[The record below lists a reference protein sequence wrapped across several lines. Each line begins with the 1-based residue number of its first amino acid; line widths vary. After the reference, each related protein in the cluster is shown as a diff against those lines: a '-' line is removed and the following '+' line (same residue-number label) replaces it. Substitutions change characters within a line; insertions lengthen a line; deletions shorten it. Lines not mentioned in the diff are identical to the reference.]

1 VNEHLQRLRARL
13 AAALDTGLSSAR
25 GRAGDRYAHAQ
36 SYLMRQ
42 PPLQRVLLVGL
53 WGFAALLALLLVYI
67 LILIPVTPG
76 IKDLKQA
83 RAARASTIVS
93 ADGKELATFDQGLQ
107 ERVKLA
113 QISPNVINALIA
125 TEDKRFRE
133 HHGIDFKRTA
143 GAMFYSLK
151 GDAQGG
157 STITQQLARNM
168 FPEEIGRSRNLNRK
182 LKELITAFKIEST
195 YSKDEILEA
204 YLNTVPFLY
213 NTFGIEMAA
222 RTYFDK
228 PAAKLDILESATL
241 VGMLKG
247 TNYYNPVTN
256 PQRSI
261 ERRNVVLGQMVKAG
275 LIDDA
280 RYKLLSKRPVRLHFT
295 RQAERPDTDSHFT
308 AYVRKWAIDWADQHD
323 FNLQLDGLVIH
334 TTIDYSLQQAAE
346 AAVEREANALQAVA
360 DVEWGQGGLS
370 GATNVASYAAARA
383 GVKPFQYFWA
393 THAALSDAFIRET
406 GEYRKA
412 VEGGE
417 APAAALQRLKAD
429 RAFVASVHAVKS
441 RLEAGFVAIDPA
453 TGEVRAWVGS
463 RDFQRDQFDH
473 VVKAARQ
480 PGSTFK
486 PFVYGAALE
495 KGLTPD
501 HPYRDAVM
509 NIKAG
514 DGTIWRP
521 SDMTGT
527 TGGMMTMRDG
537 LAFSKNT
544 ITAQVMQ
551 DAGLPNI
558 VSLAKAL
565 GVNQS
570 KLQPVP
576 SLALGTSPV
585 TLLEMVSAYATIADQ
600 GDYRKP
606 VFVTHITDR
615 DGKEVARFSSA
626 APTRAMSQA
635 GAVTLIDMMRG
646 VINRGTGTA
655 IRTRF
660 GIAADVAGK
669 TGTTQNNTDGWFIM
683 MHPNLVAG
691 AWVGFNDN
699 RVTMRSSYWGQGGH
713 NAVLLVG
720 DFFKTVLDAGKLDA
734 SAQFPGAPPVI
745 AAPREVQ
752 AAEVEEEGGDM
763 QQDGVPAREV
773 PDGQVIDERD
783 ESTPQPRSGERAV
796 RDRDA
801 EVDRQIREDR
811 QQEIDRQQQYER
823 QQIERQFRQ
832 ERQQDAPPPP
842 PPPPPPDSNSAG
854 QRVPR
859 AAISVSFLQRIGGLI
874 IL

>member
-1 VNEHLQRLRARL
+1 VNEQFKRLQARL
-13 AAALDTGLSSAR
+13 AKAFEGTR

-42 PPLQRVLLVGL
+42 PPWARVVLVGL
-53 WGFAALLALLLVYI
+53 WALLALFILLLVYV

-83 RAARASTIVS
+83 RAARASILVS
-93 ADGKELATFDQGLQ
+93 ADGKELASFDQGLQ

-113 QISPNVINALIA
+113 QISPNVINALID
-125 TEDKRFRE
+125 TEDKRFRD
-133 HHGIDFKRTA
+133 HHGIDVKRTL

-182 LKELITAFKIEST
+182 LKELITALKIEST

-228 PAAKLDILESATL
+228 PAAQLDILESATL

-256 PQRSI
+256 PQRSV

-275 LIDDA
+275 HINDA
-280 RYKLLSKRPVRLHFT
+280 RFKTLSKRPLRVHFT
-295 RQAERPDTDSHFT
+295 RQAERPGTDSHFT
-308 AYVRKWAIDWADQHD
+308 AYVRKWLIDWADEND
-323 FNLQLDGLVIH
+323 YNLQLDGLIVH
-334 TTIDYSLQQAAE
+334 TTLDFALQQAAV
-346 AAVEREANALQAVA
+346 AAVERQANALQAVA
-360 DVEWGQGGLS
+360 DVEWSQAGVS
-370 GATNVASYAAARA
+370 GATNIGSYAAVRG
-383 GVKPFQYFWA
+383 GVKPFQYFWQ
-393 THAALSDAFIRET
+393 THAALADAFIRES
-406 GEYRKA
+406 GDYRKA

-417 APAAALQRLKAD
+417 KPAEALARLKTD
-429 RAFVASVHAVKS
+429 RAFVASLRAVKS
-441 RLEAGFVAIDPA
+441 RLEAGFVAIDPSN
-453 TGEVRAWVGS
+453 GEVRAWVGS

-486 PFVYGAALE
+486 PIVYGAALE
-495 KGLTPD
+495 KGLLPE

-514 DGTIWRP
+514 DGTMWRP
-521 SDMTGT
+521 TDMNGT
-527 TGGMMTMRDG
+527 TGNMMTMRDG
-537 LAFSKNT
+537 LVFSKNT

-551 DAGLPNI
+551 DVGLPSI
-558 VSLAKAL
+558 VSLARAL

-570 KLQPVP
+570 KLQSVP

-585 TLLEMVSAYATIADQ
+585 TLLEMVNAYATIAAQ

-606 VFVTHITDR
+606 MFITHITDR
-615 DGKEVARFSSA
+615 DGKEVARFNVA

-655 IRTRF
+655 IRSRF
-660 GIAADVAGK
+660 GITGDVAGK
-669 TGTTQNNTDGWFIM
+669 TGTTQNNADGWFIL

-699 RVTMRSSYWGQGGH
+699 RVAMRSSYWGQGGH

-720 DFFKTVLDAGKLDA
+720 DFFKTALDAGKVDA
-734 SAQFPGAPPVI
+734 SATFPGAPPR
-745 AAPREVQ
+745 APVVRQEPTEEVM
-752 AAEVEEEGGDM
+752 EEGGDM
-763 QQDGVPAREV
+763 QSEGAPPPAEQ
-773 PDGQVIDERD
+773 PAGPVIDEV
-783 ESTPQPRSGERAV
+783 EQQQPDRRNERAV
-796 RDRDA
+796 GDRDA
-801 EVDRQIREDR
+801 EVDRQIREER
-811 QQEIDRQQQYER
+811 QQQIDRQQQYER

-832 ERQQDAPPPP
+832 EQQNQQNQEQPPPP
-842 PPPPPPDSNSAG
+842 PPPPPRPAET
-854 QRVPR
+854 QP
-859 AAISVSFLQRIGGLI
+859 APY
-874 IL
+874 